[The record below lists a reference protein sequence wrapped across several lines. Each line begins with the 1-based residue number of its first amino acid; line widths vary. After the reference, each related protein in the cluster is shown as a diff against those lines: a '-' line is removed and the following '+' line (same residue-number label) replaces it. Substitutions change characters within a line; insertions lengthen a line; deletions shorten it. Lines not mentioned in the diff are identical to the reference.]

1 MSGGRQPDAPPIEG
15 NSEMT
20 IDDGQGFATK
30 VVVVTGGAVGLGR
43 QISEDLASLGA
54 RVVVLDRQ
62 VEASAPAAGITPFRC
77 DVSDPASVLSASEF
91 VAERFGRC
99 DGLVNNAGILNK
111 ALLAEETPENWD
123 RTMAVNLRGPF
134 LCTQRFGALMREQG
148 GGSIVNICSIGG
160 SVPAIG
166 AGAYTASKAGLL
178 ALTRQAA
185 LELGTANIRVNSV
198 SPSYMETP
206 MTADRYAVSGLREAR
221 AKRVP
226 LGRIAALSEV
236 ASVVVF
242 LLSERASYVSG
253 REILVD
259 GGFAQ
264 TLTQS
269 MRQPE

>member
-1 MSGGRQPDAPPIEG
+1 MTVVNGQQFDA
-15 NSEMT
+15 
-20 IDDGQGFATK
+20 K

-43 QISEDLASLGA
+43 QIAEDLVSLGA

-62 VEASAPAAGITPFRC
+62 VEDAAPGASTAWAEITPFRC
-77 DVSDPASVLSASEF
+77 DVSDPASVLDAKEF
-91 VAERFGRC
+91 VANRFGRC

-111 ALLAEETPENWD
+111 ALLEEETPENWD

-134 LCTQRFGALMREQG
+134 LCTQHFGALMRDQG

-160 SVPAIG
+160 SVPAMG

-178 ALTRQAA
+178 ALTRQTA
-185 LELGTANIRVNSV
+185 LEWGNANIRVNSV

-236 ASVVVF
+236 ASVVIF
-242 LLSERASYVSG
+242 LLSAQASYVSG